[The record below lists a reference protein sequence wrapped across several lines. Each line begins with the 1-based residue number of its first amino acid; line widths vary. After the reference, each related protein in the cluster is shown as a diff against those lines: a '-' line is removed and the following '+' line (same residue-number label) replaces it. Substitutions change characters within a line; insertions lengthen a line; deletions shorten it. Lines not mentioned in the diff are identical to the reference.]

1 MTMQTTGWNCRL
13 QMRSFLS
20 LAVFAALW
28 AALVWQP
35 AGAAEPPARDAK
47 TFIGQVA
54 DRAVN
59 QIGKAQVSEEERAAR
74 VRTLMQDSFDIPA
87 VARFVTG
94 RVGRAADEGSRK
106 EFEQVFLEYPVYTW
120 SKRFKD
126 YGGQTLEVG
135 SAQPPDE
142 GGVVSVDSK
151 LVDPAGKPPV
161 EVTWRVRP
169 EEKGF
174 KAIDIIVE
182 GVSMALT
189 MQSDYRSLLQRQG
202 LPGLTTALKEKV
214 EAIKSGKVD
223 VPPLK
228 ASTAK

>member
-1 MTMQTTGWNCRL
+1 MQTAGWDRRFQTRSL
-13 QMRSFLS
+13 QFWAMSVAL
-20 LAVFAALW
+20 LAAL
-28 AALVWQP
+28 LWQP
-35 AGAAEPPARDAK
+35 AAAAEPPARDAK
-47 TFIGQVA
+47 TFIAQVA

-59 QIGKAQVSEEERAAR
+59 QIGRAQVSEEERAAR
-74 VRTLMQDSFDIPA
+74 VRSLMQDSFDIPA
-87 VARFVTG
+87 VSRFVTG

-106 EFEQVFLEYPVYTW
+106 EFEQVFLDYQVYTW

-135 SAQPPDE
+135 AAQPPDE
-142 GGVVSVDSK
+142 GGVVSVDSR
-151 LVDPAGKPPV
+151 LLDPAGKPPV

-169 EEKGF
+169 EDKGF

-202 LPGLTTALKEKV
+202 LQGLTSALKEKV
-214 EAIKSGKVD
+214 EAIKSGKAE

-228 ASTAK
+228 AGAAK

>member
-1 MTMQTTGWNCRL
+1 MIKIL
-13 QMRSFLS
+13 KAFPVAFL
-20 LAVFAALW
+20 LVAAL
-28 AALVWQP
+28 AAP
-35 AGAAEPPARDAK
+35 TAKADTASDAK
-47 TFIGQVA
+47 IFVSKMA

-59 QIGKAQVSEEERAAR
+59 QIGRAQVSEEERANR
-74 VRTLMQDSFDIPA
+74 VRALMQDSFDIPA

-94 RVGRAADEGSRK
+94 RVGRSAEEASRK
-106 EFEQVFLEYPVYTW
+106 EFEQVFLDYQVYTW
-120 SKRFKD
+120 AKRFKD

-135 SAQPPDE
+135 AAQPPNE
-142 GGVVSVDSK
+142 AGMISVDSR
-151 LVDPAGKPPV
+151 LVDGAGKPPI
-161 EVTWRVRP
+161 EVTWQVRS

-174 KAIDIIVE
+174 KAVDIIVE

-202 LPGLTTALKEKV
+202 LPGLTSALKEKV
-214 EAIKSGKVD
+214 EAIRTGKMD

>member
-1 MTMQTTGWNCRL
+1 MTMQTTGWNSRM
-13 QMRSFLS
+13 QMRSLQS
-20 LAVFAALW
+20 MALFVGLL

-35 AGAAEPPARDAK
+35 AGAAEPSLKDAK
-47 TFIGQVA
+47 TFIAQVA

-59 QIGKAQVSEEERAAR
+59 QIGRAQVSEEERATR
-74 VRTLMQDSFDIPA
+74 VRVLLLDSFDIPA

-106 EFEQVFLEYPVYTW
+106 EFEQVFLDYQVYTW

-126 YGGQTLEVG
+126 YGGQSLEVG
-135 SAQPPDE
+135 AAQPQDE

-151 LVDPAGKPPV
+151 LLDPAGKPPV
-161 EVTWRVRP
+161 DVTWRVRP

-214 EAIKSGKVD
+214 EAIKSGKAE